1 MQQMEFLTIFLIA
14 LGLTADCFVVALGS
28 SISQR
33 NLSRL
38 QIGRV
43 ALSFGVFQG
52 FMPVIG
58 WLAGLT
64 VVNLIA
70 NFDHWVAFALLG
82 FVGGKMIWE
91 SFHSEEV
98 HEKSKDITRG
108 WMLITLSIA
117 TSIDALAV
125 GLSFAF
131 VDVNILL
138 ASITI
143 GVVAFAGTIIGFL
156 LGKQAHHLIEKRAEI
171 IGGLILIGIGVKI
184 LLEHLGIF

>member
-1 MQQMEFLTIFLIA
+1 MEFITLLLIA
-14 LGLTADCFVVALGS
+14 IGLAADCFVVSLGS
-28 SISQR
+28 SISQK
-33 NLSRL
+33 NLSPF

-43 ALSFGVFQG
+43 ALSFGVFQAI
-52 FMPVIG
+52 MPVLG

-70 NFDHWVAFALLG
+70 NYDHWVAFALLG

-98 HEKSKDITRG
+98 HEKSNDITRV
-108 WMLITLSIA
+108 WMLLTLSIA

-131 VDVNILL
+131 IQVNILI
-138 ASITI
+138 ASIAI
-143 GVVAFAGTIIGFL
+143 GLIAFLGTVFGFL

-171 IGGLILIGIGVKI
+171 IGGLILIGIGIKI
-184 LLEHLGIF
+184 VIEHIGLF